1 MSYVNGTGERR
12 WRAAQISMLDIIP
25 VIVIDIS
32 DEKILEFSI
41 VENIQRENLNPV
53 EEAMSYNRL
62 KIEFNYTQEQIS
74 KVLGKSR
81 SYIANSLR
89 LLTLPEEIKEL
100 ILKGFLSYGHARALI
115 GLENS
120 IKLAKI
126 IMKKNLSVRET
137 EKLVKNKSSLLT
149 KKNKMTKN
157 IDTKNIEKN
166 LSHSLKH
173 NVQINHNKSKE
184 NGSINIKY
192 KDLDEFDKIC
202 EILFKI

>member
-1 MSYVNGTGERR
+1 
-12 WRAAQISMLDIIP
+12 
-25 VIVIDIS
+25 
-32 DEKILEFSI
+32 
-41 VENIQRENLNPV
+41 
-53 EEAMSYNRL
+53 
-62 KIEFNYTQEQIS
+62 
-74 KVLGKSR
+74 
-81 SYIANSLR
+81 
-89 LLTLPEEIKEL
+89 
-100 ILKGFLSYGHARALI
+100 
-115 GLENS
+115 
-120 IKLAKI
+120 
-126 IMKKNLSVRET
+126 MKKNLSVRET

-149 KKNKMTKN
+149 KKNKMTKD